1 MSYSIPTAELT
12 LSNIQG
18 FRTAAVEAGIIRAE
32 SQGLGN
38 RKELVVRDLLPLTD
52 LGTAATGWLTEE
64 YITVGAVA
72 GPAWI
77 WAFSFAAVPQLARTK
92 VAVFYGWA
100 DVMAAPIATAVRFR
114 VGATG
119 ATTKAVFHTQM
130 AIQAKMEPD
139 VYFSEPVV
147 YSPEDFAFI
156 EIYTTAATPAGGE
169 QIPFRALII
178 ERVGGTVS

>member
-1 MSYSIPTAELT
+1 MSYSVPTAELT
-12 LSNIQG
+12 LSDMKKYRID
-18 FRTAAVEAGIIRAE
+18 AVESGVTRALALGIARTRE
-32 SQGLGN
+32 
-38 RKELVVRDLLPLTD
+38 ELVVRDLLPLTD

-72 GPAWI
+72 AGWI

-92 VAVFYGWA
+92 IAVFYGWA
-100 DVMAAPIATAVRFR
+100 DVMAVPIATGVRFR
-114 VGATG
+114 LGATG
-119 ATTKAVFHTQM
+119 ATTKAVFLPQL
-130 AIQAKMEPD
+130 AIQGKMEPD
-139 VYFSEPVV
+139 VYFTEPIV
-147 YSPEDFAFI
+147 YDPEDFVFI